1 MRALRRT
8 KPAAPPAG
16 PALPRGP
23 RDTRSW
29 YREADAME
37 QVDLSLVAFVAEHG
51 GRRLLDLGC
60 GLGGYSKVLADR
72 GFDVVA
78 YDVLPEYVE
87 RARALGVDAD
97 AFDGVRLPLG
107 DGAVDTVFLLEV
119 LEHLEDPAA
128 LLREA
133 RRVARRNVLV
143 TTPNCDPVLRPRAG
157 RVQPHARRRP
167 PAVLHGDVDAARCW
181 TRSSAAAWSSR
192 SPRSTGSS
200 PGSSC
205 RGRCGRSTAGS
216 TTTGTSSRGTSSGCA
231 AGRPPAERAAPRAGA
246 S

>member
-29 YREADAME
+29 YREADALE
-37 QVDLSLVAFVAEHG
+37 QVDLSLVAYVAEHG

-78 YDVLPEYVE
+78 YDVLPDYVE
-87 RARALGVDAD
+87 RARALGVDAH

-143 TTPNCDPVLRPRAG
+143 TTPNATQSFGHVPVEFSHMLDVDHKQFFTVTSMQALLDEVFGSGVVEQVAPLDRELAGLVLPRPLRPLYRW
-157 RVQPHARRRP
+157 
-167 PAVLHGDVDAARCW
+167 LDDHGHVEPKYFFRL
-181 TRSSAAAWSSR
+181 
-192 SPRSTGSS
+192 
-200 PGSSC
+200 
-205 RGRCGRSTAGS
+205 RGRAPAG
-216 TTTGTSSRGTSSGCA
+216 
-231 AGRPPAERAAPRAGA
+231 
-246 S
+246 